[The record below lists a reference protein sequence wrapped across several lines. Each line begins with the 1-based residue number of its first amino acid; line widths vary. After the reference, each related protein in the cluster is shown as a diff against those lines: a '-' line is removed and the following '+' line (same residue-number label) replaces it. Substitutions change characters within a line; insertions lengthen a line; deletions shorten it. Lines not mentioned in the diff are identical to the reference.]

1 MLEEL
6 LLLISVKAFAGLLVI
21 AVADLLELPPF
32 RQKLIFLQCSDKDSM
47 KHL

>member
-1 MLEEL
+1 MLGEP

-32 RQKLIFLQCSDKDSM
+32 REKHIFTIF
-47 KHL
+47 

>member
-21 AVADLLELPPF
+21 AVADLLELPPV
-32 RQKLIFLQCSDKDSM
+32 RGKLISSQFSDRYSM
-47 KHL
+47 EHL

>member
-21 AVADLLELPPF
+21 AVADMLELPPF
-32 RQKLIFLQCSDKDSM
+32 REKLIFLQFSDKDSM